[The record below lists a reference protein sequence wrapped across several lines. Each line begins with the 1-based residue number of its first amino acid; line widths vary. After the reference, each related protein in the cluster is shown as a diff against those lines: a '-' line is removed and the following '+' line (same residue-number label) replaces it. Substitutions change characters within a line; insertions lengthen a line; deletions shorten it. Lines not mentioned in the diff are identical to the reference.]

1 VPIEAIILTKEV
13 HVPAEPVW
21 PHRFIAGTLCLDFV
35 NTIDLT
41 GTPKERDL
49 IADYDALVGWSVAR
63 GTMPSATG
71 EKLRRRART
80 APSDAAKALADAL
93 ALRSVIRQLAE
104 TAQAKGDLSPLL
116 PLINT
121 YLAYLASP
129 PRLQKMRGAGEA
141 TYDLPGQNLA
151 EPLWPVLW
159 TLSSLL
165 VSDDL
170 GRLGTCHAQDCR
182 AIFIDH
188 TNNRSRIWC
197 ASDLCGN
204 RERVRRAYR
213 ARRVK

>member
-1 VPIEAIILTKEV
+1 MP
-13 HVPAEPVW
+13 PEPVW

-49 IADYDALVGWSVAR
+49 LADYSAFIDWSLAR
-63 GTMPSATG
+63 GTMSPAAG
-71 EKLRRRART
+71 EKLRLLAHAR
-80 APSDAAKALADAL
+80 PSDAANVQADAL
-93 ALRSVIRQLAE
+93 ALRSAIRLLAE
-104 TAQAKGDLSPLL
+104 TAQANGDLSPLL

-121 YLAYLASP
+121 YLAYLTFP
-129 PRLQKMRGAGEA
+129 PRLLQKIRGSGET

-159 TLSSLL
+159 TLSTLL

-170 GRLGTCHAQDCR
+170 SRLGTCHAQDCR

-213 ARRVK
+213 ARQVKGTSPKNR

>member
-1 VPIEAIILTKEV
+1 MPGKTNAG
-13 HVPAEPVW
+13 W

-35 NTIDLT
+35 NTVDLP

-49 IADYDALVGWSVAR
+49 LADYGALIAWSVAR
-63 GTMPSATG
+63 SSMSPASA
-71 EKLRRRART
+71 EKLLRLEKAE
-80 APSDAAKALADAL
+80 PGDAGEVLADAL
-93 ALRSVIRQLAE
+93 ALRSTIRRLAE
-104 TAQAKGDLSPLL
+104 TAQANGDLSPWL
-116 PLINT
+116 PMINAH
-121 YLAYLASP
+121 LANLASP
-129 PRLQKMRGAGEA
+129 PLLSPTARKPGGA

-159 TLSSLL
+159 TLSALL

-170 GRLGTCHAQDCR
+170 GKLGTCHARDCQ

-213 ARRVK
+213 ARQVKGTSPKRN

>member
-1 VPIEAIILTKEV
+1 MT
-13 HVPAEPVW
+13 AEPAW

-63 GTMPSATG
+63 GTMPAATG
-71 EKLRRRART
+71 EKLLRLARA
-80 APSDAAKALADAL
+80 APSDAANVLADAL
-93 ALRSVIRQLAE
+93 ALRGAIRQLAE
-104 TAQAKGDLSPLL
+104 TAQANGDLSPLL
-116 PLINT
+116 PSINT
-121 YLAYLASP
+121 YLAFLTFP
-129 PRLQKMRGAGEA
+129 PRLQKMRRAGEA
-141 TYDLPGQNLA
+141 TYDLPGQNVV
-151 EPLWPVLW
+151 EPLWPILW
-159 TLSSLL
+159 TLSTLL
-165 VSDDL
+165 VSEDL

-213 ARRVK
+213 ARRVGTAPNNH